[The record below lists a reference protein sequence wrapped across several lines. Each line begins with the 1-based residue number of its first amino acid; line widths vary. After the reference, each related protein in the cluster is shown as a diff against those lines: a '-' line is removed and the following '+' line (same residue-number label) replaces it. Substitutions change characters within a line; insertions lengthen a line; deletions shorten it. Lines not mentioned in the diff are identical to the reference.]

1 MLHVRLNHGLLREER
16 VKGHPQEAREAV
28 PFLLPLMEFRFEI
41 GGDPLRQP
49 ALKRGNLRMGSGHEL
64 DPAYLG

>member
-1 MLHVRLNHGLLREER
+1 
-16 VKGHPQEAREAV
+16 
-28 PFLLPLMEFRFEI
+28 MEFRFEI